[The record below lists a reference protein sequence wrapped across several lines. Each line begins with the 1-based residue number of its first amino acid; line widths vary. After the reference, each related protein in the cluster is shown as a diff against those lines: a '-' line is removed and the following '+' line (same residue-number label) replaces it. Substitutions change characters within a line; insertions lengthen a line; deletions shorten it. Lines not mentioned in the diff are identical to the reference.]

1 MSPADHDFVQTT
13 VGLVNTVLS
22 RVSWMLEIGVV
33 AESVRIDNLI
43 GRNLASNDKGIA
55 NNILQARRSVQ
66 LYHVQSRL
74 PLTHPLS
81 ITTKEIKEL
90 AEVVDDTGHLHPF
103 RLPILA
109 HRLGGLQ
116 EMLNLSG
123 TGVRVTCVDQSVK
136 ELHCLPNSHDGT
148 GLLEGLTTSF

>member
-55 NNILQARRSVQ
+55 NNILQSKKVSTA
-66 LYHVQSRL
+66 LSR
-74 PLTHPLS
+74 
-81 ITTKEIKEL
+81 
-90 AEVVDDTGHLHPF
+90 AESSAVNS
-103 RLPILA
+103 PIVHHYQRNKGA
-109 HRLGGLQ
+109 CRGRG
-116 EMLNLSG
+116 
-123 TGVRVTCVDQSVK
+123 
-136 ELHCLPNSHDGT
+136 
-148 GLLEGLTTSF
+148 